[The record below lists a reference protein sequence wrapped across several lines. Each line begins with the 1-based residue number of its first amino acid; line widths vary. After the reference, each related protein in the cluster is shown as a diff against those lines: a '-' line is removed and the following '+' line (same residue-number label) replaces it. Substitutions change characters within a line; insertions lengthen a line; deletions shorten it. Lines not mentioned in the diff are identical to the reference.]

1 MSNSVQPY
9 GLQPA
14 RLLRSCD
21 SPSKNT
27 GVGSHFLLQGIFP
40 HPGVEPNLYSR
51 WIPYHLSHQGS
62 PFHNI
67 FTCQIICSPPET
79 NIILYFKCFNL
90 LKKKQKQK
98 LTCAPSVTFSPML
111 CTLPLCFPN
120 RPSPFKQ
127 KAEPWRGVGTLTR
140 LQWRCSETIHPLA
153 FILIYHS
160 AHTLCK
166 PLVEMDKLTA
176 CFLLLTNRL
185 IKTTTLFLSIETQST
200 WIWGRERQEYFPR
213 DRDIWTV
220 LKEQRKLASQNE
232 KEHMQR
238 PKKP

>member
-90 LKKKQKQK
+90 LKKKKKNSHVLLQLHSVQCCALYHCVFRIAPLHSNRKQ
-98 LTCAPSVTFSPML
+98 SH
-111 CTLPLCFPN
+111 
-120 RPSPFKQ
+120 
-127 KAEPWRGVGTLTR
+127 EEG
-140 LQWRCSETIHPLA
+140 
-153 FILIYHS
+153 
-160 AHTLCK
+160 
-166 PLVEMDKLTA
+166 
-176 CFLLLTNRL
+176 
-185 IKTTTLFLSIETQST
+185 
-200 WIWGRERQEYFPR
+200 WG
-213 DRDIWTV
+213 
-220 LKEQRKLASQNE
+220 
-232 KEHMQR
+232 H
-238 PKKP
+238 

>member
-90 LKKKQKQK
+90 LKKKKKKTHMCPFSYIQSNAVHSTTVFSESPLSIQTESRAMKRGGD
-98 LTCAPSVTFSPML
+98 TDEVTMTMFRNHSSFSFHPYLSL
-111 CTLPLCFPN
+111 CTYAL
-120 RPSPFKQ
+120 
-127 KAEPWRGVGTLTR
+127 
-140 LQWRCSETIHPLA
+140 
-153 FILIYHS
+153 
-160 AHTLCK
+160 
-166 PLVEMDKLTA
+166 
-176 CFLLLTNRL
+176 
-185 IKTTTLFLSIETQST
+185 
-200 WIWGRERQEYFPR
+200 
-213 DRDIWTV
+213 
-220 LKEQRKLASQNE
+220 
-232 KEHMQR
+232 
-238 PKKP
+238 

>member
-79 NIILYFKCFNL
+79 NIILYFNCFNL
-90 LKKKQKQK
+90 FKKKTKTKTHMCSFSYIQSNVVYSTAVYSITVFFESPFSIQTESRTMKRSGD
-98 LTCAPSVTFSPML
+98 TDEVTIMMFRNHSSFSFHPCLSL
-111 CTLPLCFPN
+111 CTYAL
-120 RPSPFKQ
+120 
-127 KAEPWRGVGTLTR
+127 
-140 LQWRCSETIHPLA
+140 
-153 FILIYHS
+153 
-160 AHTLCK
+160 
-166 PLVEMDKLTA
+166 
-176 CFLLLTNRL
+176 
-185 IKTTTLFLSIETQST
+185 
-200 WIWGRERQEYFPR
+200 
-213 DRDIWTV
+213 
-220 LKEQRKLASQNE
+220 
-232 KEHMQR
+232 
-238 PKKP
+238 